1 MIILCDLNVRI
12 PYLEKCV
19 FSDDSNR
26 LARMKAEAKR
36 RRDELE
42 RLERLNGLV
51 KRGRPEALQEMFVEW
66 TGDRSSVIS
75 LSLVS
80 YAKQFG
86 LV

>member
-1 MIILCDLNVRI
+1 
-12 PYLEKCV
+12 
-19 FSDDSNR
+19 
-26 LARMKAEAKR
+26 MKAEAKR

-80 YAKQFG
+80 YATKFS
-86 LV
+86 LL